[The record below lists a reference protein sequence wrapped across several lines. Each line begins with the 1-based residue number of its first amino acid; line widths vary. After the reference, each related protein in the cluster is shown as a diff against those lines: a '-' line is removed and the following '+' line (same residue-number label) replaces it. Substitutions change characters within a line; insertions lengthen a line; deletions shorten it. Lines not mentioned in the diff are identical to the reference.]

1 MYCIKCGVRLADTEK
16 KCPLCETVVYH
27 PEIIREKAEPLF
39 PPERY
44 PEPYVG
50 SRAVLIVW
58 TVFWLIAAS
67 VALLC
72 DLQINGTVI
81 WSGYV
86 IGALKIAYTSLV
98 LPYWFRKPNPV
109 VFVPIVFVVT
119 GLYLNYINHIT
130 NGDWF
135 LSLALPVTG
144 GIGMI
149 ITVAMVLLKYI
160 RHGKL
165 YIFGGVTIAMGLFM
179 LLLEFLICITFQG
192 VTFIGWSLYPLVV
205 LVLLGGMLIALGI
218 VRPVKEIVRRKTFI

>member
-1 MYCIKCGVRLADTEK
+1 MYCVKCGVKLADTEK
-16 KCPLCETVVYH
+16 QCPLCGTVAFH
-27 PEIIREKAEPLF
+27 PDIERTDADPLY
-39 PPERY
+39 PPQRY
-44 PEPYVG
+44 PSSKRGVRGGMIIVTAAFLLPMFIT
-50 SRAVLIVW
+50 LI
-58 TVFWLIAAS
+58 
-67 VALLC
+67 C
-72 DLQINGTVI
+72 DYQLNGTVT
-81 WSGYV
+81 WADYV
-86 IGALKIAYTSLV
+86 VGALIVAYTILV